1 MTHTV
6 ITDLYDTIVE
16 KYNLNDVP
24 NGYGLRYARGNIK
37 ELKYLGYLV
46 KLEDSVLKVT
56 NLLYRSKDTIFYSG
70 VLVYKEDF
78 HTTDELFAH
87 LDKIIQK
94 EHEEL
99 KNYKLELNQQKLEK
113 IKDDFE

>member
-1 MTHTV
+1 
-6 ITDLYDTIVE
+6 
-16 KYNLNDVP
+16 
-24 NGYGLRYARGNIK
+24 
-37 ELKYLGYLV
+37 
-46 KLEDSVLKVT
+46 
-56 NLLYRSKDTIFYSG
+56 

-78 HTTDELFAH
+78 HTTDELYAH

>member
-16 KYNLNDVP
+16 KYNLNDIS
-24 NGYGLRYARGNIK
+24 NGYGQRYAQGNFK
-37 ELKYLGYLV
+37 EMKYLGYLV
-46 KLEDSVLKVT
+46 KLEGSVLKIT

-70 VLVYKEDF
+70 VLVYNVDLHTKE
-78 HTTDELFAH
+78 ELFAH
-87 LDKIIQK
+87 LDKIIQR

>member
-16 KYNLNDVP
+16 KYNLKDATID
-24 NGYGLRYARGNIK
+24 YGQRFAHGNIK

-46 KLEDSVLKVT
+46 KLEEGILKIT
-56 NLLYRSKDTIFYSG
+56 NDLYRSKDTIFYSG
-70 VLVYKEDF
+70 VLTYGSGLT
-78 HTTDELFAH
+78 TTDELYDH

>member
-16 KYNLNDVP
+16 KYNLNDISTD
-24 NGYGLRYARGNIK
+24 YGQRYAQGNFK
-37 ELKYLGYLV
+37 EMKYLGYLV
-46 KLEDSVLKVT
+46 RLEDCVLKIT
-56 NLLYRSKDTIFYSG
+56 KELYRSKDHIFYSG
-70 VLVYKEDF
+70 VLVYNVDIHTKE
-78 HTTDELFAH
+78 ELFAH

>member
-16 KYNLNDVP
+16 KYNLKDAP
-24 NGYGLRYARGNIK
+24 NGYGQRYAQGNIN

-46 KLEDSVLKVT
+46 KLDEGVLKIT
-56 NLLYRSKDTIFYSG
+56 RDLYRSKDTIFYSG
-70 VLVYKEDF
+70 VLAYGSGLI
-78 HTTDELFAH
+78 TTDELYDH

>member
-16 KYNLNDVP
+16 KYNLKDSP
-24 NGYGLRYARGNIK
+24 NGYGQRYAQGNIK
-37 ELKYLGYLV
+37 EMKYLGYLV
-46 KLEDSVLKVT
+46 KLEDGVLKIT
-56 NLLYRSKDTIFYSG
+56 RDLYRSKDTIFYSG
-70 VLVYKEDF
+70 VLVYNVDF